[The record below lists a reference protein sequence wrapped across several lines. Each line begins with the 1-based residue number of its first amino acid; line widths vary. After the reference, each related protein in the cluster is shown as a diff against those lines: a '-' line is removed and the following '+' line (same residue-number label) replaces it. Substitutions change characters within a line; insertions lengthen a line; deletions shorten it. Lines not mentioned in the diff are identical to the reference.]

1 MPSIE
6 YSGLKVSG
14 GKVFAIF
21 TLLGALGGAAWTG
34 FTFYQDYL
42 DMKEKITLYTEPD
55 LSQYDEGMAVLKSEI
70 DMILQEITI
79 ISDVARDMR
88 SDMKADLRQMN
99 GDIRHIT
106 EIVNDVEDRQK
117 EDNRQLLDEIKLLE
131 ESLDL
136 KINKALNNPLNS
148 MSAKSKQEVIMCDC
162 KTDEDCVCRLRQR

>member
-6 YSGLKVSG
+6 YSGMKITG

-42 DMKEKITLYTEPD
+42 DMKEKITMYTEPD
-55 LSQYDEGMAVLKSEI
+55 LSRYDEGMAVLKSEI
-70 DMILQEITI
+70 DMILDEITLVA
-79 ISDVARDMR
+79 DVAKDLKN
-88 SDMKADLRQMN
+88 DMKADLRQMN

-117 EDNRQLLDEIKLLE
+117 EDARELLDEMKLLE

-148 MSAKSKQEVIMCDC
+148 MSAKSK
-162 KTDEDCVCRLRQR
+162 

>member
-1 MPSIE
+1 MKIT
-6 YSGLKVSG
+6 G

-42 DMKEKITLYTEPD
+42 DMKEKIIMYTEPD
-55 LSQYDEGMAVLKSEI
+55 LSYYDEQLAVLKSEI
-70 DMILQEITI
+70 DMILDEITLVA
-79 ISDVARDMR
+79 DVAKDLKN
-88 SDMKADLRQMN
+88 DMKADLRQMN

-117 EDNRQLLDEIKLLE
+117 EDARELLDEMKLLE

-136 KINKALNNPLNS
+136 KINKALSNPLS
-148 MSAKSKQEVIMCDC
+148 GLTSK
-162 KTDEDCVCRLRQR
+162 K

>member
-6 YSGLKVSG
+6 YSGMKITG

-55 LSQYDEGMAVLKSEI
+55 LSHYDEQIAVIKSELG
-70 DMILQEITI
+70 MILEEVGLISEIT
-79 ISDVARDMR
+79 RDM
-88 SDMKADLRQMN
+88 KNEIKVQ
-99 GDIRHIT
+99 IREIEQDVRHVT
-106 EIVNDVEDRQK
+106 TIVNDTEDRQK
-117 EDNRQLLDEIKLLE
+117 EDARELFNEMKLLE

-136 KINKALNNPLNS
+136 KIDKALNNPLS
-148 MSAKSKQEVIMCDC
+148 GMSAKSK
-162 KTDEDCVCRLRQR
+162 

>member
-1 MPSIE
+1 M
-6 YSGLKVSG
+6 
-14 GKVFAIF
+14 
-21 TLLGALGGAAWTG
+21 
-34 FTFYQDYL
+34 
-42 DMKEKITLYTEPD
+42 YTEPD

-117 EDNRQLLDEIKLLE
+117 EDNRELLDEMKLLE

-148 MSAKSKQEVIMCDC
+148 MSAKSK
-162 KTDEDCVCRLRQR
+162 